1 MGKQGQQSWQ
11 KDKGRAWDY
20 WSGSWRSWDAKD
32 KDKNKAGSSNQSA
45 NKSQAFPKYQ
55 DVMIT
60 DVAKDSEVHAHLEG
74 QTETAAGKPEF
85 IKEMQKA
92 INVNRRLDNRSRRLS
107 EERATRVL
115 QWEQYQRQ
123 LREAFL
129 AQHQSFNQDIERI
142 DNELSALK
150 EQKEVAKQNLALIAE
165 GKVKDSEHNMVYNAL
180 VSTQGRDAWEGLIGI
195 GAGMNVD
202 DSWKDS
208 VTRPPTNN
216 DFQTMLDELKEE
228 NGIREELLRAQLRQV
243 QNELRQFKQGHAGED
258 GAAPTTP
265 TIRTTTGCPLTP
277 QRPLPP
283 VQALTHGN
291 GSTAVCMQD
300 PYLVATGKGLEPFS
314 ASPGT
319 TSLQEGFPH
328 VDGLRVESVSP
339 VKAPRSR
346 TGKLATRTL

>member
-115 QWEQYQRQ
+115 QW
-123 LREAFL
+123 
-129 AQHQSFNQDIERI
+129 QHQSFNQDIERI

-195 GAGMNVD
+195 GAGMDVD
-202 DSWKDS
+202 DSW
-208 VTRPPTNN
+208 
-216 DFQTMLDELKEE
+216 
-228 NGIREELLRAQLRQV
+228 NGRI
-243 QNELRQFKQGHAGED
+243 
-258 GAAPTTP
+258 P
-265 TIRTTTGCPLTP
+265 
-277 QRPLPP
+277 
-283 VQALTHGN
+283 
-291 GSTAVCMQD
+291 
-300 PYLVATGKGLEPFS
+300 
-314 ASPGT
+314 
-319 TSLQEGFPH
+319 
-328 VDGLRVESVSP
+328 
-339 VKAPRSR
+339 
-346 TGKLATRTL
+346 

>member
-1 MGKQGQQSWQ
+1 MHQDRLKGRGPRLTSLLHLTDHHSRPHYRELRHMGKQGQQSWQ

-74 QTETAAGKPEF
+74 QTATAAGKPEF

-92 INVNRRLDNRSRRLS
+92 INVNRRLDNRFRRLS

-115 QWEQYQRQ
+115 QWDQYQRQ

-195 GAGMNVD
+195 GAGMDVD

-208 VTRPPTNN
+208 VPRPPTNN

-228 NGIREELLRAQLRQV
+228 NGIR
-243 QNELRQFKQGHAGED
+243 D
-258 GAAPTTP
+258 
-265 TIRTTTGCPLTP
+265 
-277 QRPLPP
+277 
-283 VQALTHGN
+283 
-291 GSTAVCMQD
+291 
-300 PYLVATGKGLEPFS
+300 
-314 ASPGT
+314 
-319 TSLQEGFPH
+319 
-328 VDGLRVESVSP
+328 
-339 VKAPRSR
+339 
-346 TGKLATRTL
+346 